1 MEEKVTMRL
10 KKSFSNHQL
19 VARLNLSSDHVR
31 NCKETATFVKESNLW
46 HINKDFYLK
55 KFKELDK
62 FREIFKKAKQ
72 VKLVKVLEK
81 YPKLE
86 VK

>member
-1 MEEKVTMRL
+1 M
-10 KKSFSNHQL
+10 
-19 VARLNLSSDHVR
+19 ARLNLSSDHVR
-31 NCKETATFVKESNLW
+31 NCKETATFVKEMNLW

-81 YPKLE
+81 YLKLE

>member
-1 MEEKVTMRL
+1 M
-10 KKSFSNHQL
+10 
-19 VARLNLSSDHVR
+19 NLSSDHVR
-31 NCKETATFVKESNLW
+31 NCKETATFVKERNLW
-46 HINKDFYLK
+46 HINKDFYLR